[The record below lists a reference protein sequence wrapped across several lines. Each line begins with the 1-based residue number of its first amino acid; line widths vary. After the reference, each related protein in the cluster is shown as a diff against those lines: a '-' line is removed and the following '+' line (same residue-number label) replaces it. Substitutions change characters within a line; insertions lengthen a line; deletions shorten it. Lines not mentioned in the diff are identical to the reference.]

1 MPLVGQK
8 IETTGDN
15 FSHRVRRGHL
25 LVDKTMMLK
34 EFLAGSDVSLILR
47 PRRSGKSLNISM
59 LQHFFAAE
67 VAGGKTAGL
76 FDDFAILLKTDAHK
90 KQQLADLMQGK
101 SIAATI
107 SLQTRY
113 EELMEESDALWTLLL
128 FTGYLTAVKKNRAH
142 GKIIM

>member
-25 LVDKTMMLK
+25 LADKTMMLK

-59 LQHFFAAE
+59 LQHFSLPKSQGE
-67 VAGGKTAGL
+67 KRQDYL
-76 FDDFAILLKTDAHK
+76 MILPLHVKIMDGC
-90 KQQLADLMQGK
+90 LP
-101 SIAATI
+101 SIKGNI
-107 SLQTRY
+107 L
-113 EELMEESDALWTLLL
+113 
-128 FTGYLTAVKKNRAH
+128 
-142 GKIIM
+142 